1 MLQFSWSRMLL
12 EQVWLMLLAG
22 MQTGNQS
29 GISSST
35 SPRALLTGLSIPEL
49 TVWVG
54 PAQT

>member
-35 SPRALLTGLSIPEL
+35 SPRALLTVFQETFPN
-49 TVWVG
+49 
-54 PAQT
+54 